1 MHRGAD
7 SAGCRVAG
15 LCFQKLPHM
24 NLHPIPFEL
33 CYICLSITLLLYNE
47 QDPPISFLLFLTL
60 LGSGPR
66 GVDDL
71 CYVFSSSS
79 SSVHPPARHST
90 IFCHIMLNSAKFCQF
105 LPKSAKFC
113 LFLPKLAIPPSF
125 QEEDK
130 EEEKIP
136 HMCESI

>member
-60 LGSGPR
+60 LGSGPK

-71 CYVFSSSS
+71 CIYTWGIFFFSIRWSA
-79 SSVHPPARHST
+79 PPP
-90 IFCHIMLNSAKFCQF
+90 N
-105 LPKSAKFC
+105 
-113 LFLPKLAIPPSF
+113 
-125 QEEDK
+125 
-130 EEEKIP
+130 
-136 HMCESI
+136 